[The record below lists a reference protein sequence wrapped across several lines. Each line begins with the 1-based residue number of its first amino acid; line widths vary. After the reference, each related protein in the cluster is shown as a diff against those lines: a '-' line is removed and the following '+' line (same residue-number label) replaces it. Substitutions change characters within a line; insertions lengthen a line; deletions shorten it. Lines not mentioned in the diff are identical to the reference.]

1 MNTNSAVWRS
11 IKRLHQI
18 YPDKVNDI
26 CHRIGLSG
34 SMLLNQNL
42 TLPVDVFLKFF
53 IEAESV
59 FNDEL
64 ITINYARLAQIRPN
78 YAEAFGL
85 MFVYSRHLKEGFKLL
100 QAYVNIELEGI
111 NFAIR
116 EESTEVKVIFIANPN
131 IKHGSI
137 YENLCLSI
145 LAAFIRSKRF
155 PIRCINTKI
164 LTVGSAIKEESVF
177 NCPINS
183 QSSETSIVI
192 SKKNYLK
199 KNAISNTQLV
209 DYLKA
214 IAQEKMHKKDGK
226 KNLITNIE
234 VLMSNYENHYSNI
247 NIQVISDQLGIS
259 TNKFRYQLS
268 KENTTFRK
276 VLNNF
281 KLKKT
286 KNMLQSGLSVKV
298 VSYQLGYSD
307 PSSFVR
313 WFIGQ
318 TKLTPTSFKAG
329 NKD

>member
-214 IAQEKMHKKDGK
+214 IAQEKMDKKDGK

-247 NIQVISDQLGIS
+247 NIQVISDQLGII

-318 TKLTPTSFKAG
+318 TKLTPTSFKAR

>member
-11 IKRLHQI
+11 ILRLQQI
-18 YPDKVNDI
+18 YPDKVNEI
-26 CHRIGLSG
+26 CHRIGLSK
-34 SMLLNQNL
+34 SMLLNPNL
-42 TLPVDVFLKFF
+42 SLPIDIFLNFF

-59 FNDEL
+59 FEDKL

-100 QAYVNIELEGI
+100 QSYINIELEGV
-111 NFAIR
+111 NFVIR
-116 EESTEVKVIFIANPN
+116 EEFSEVKVIFIANPN
-131 IKHGSI
+131 IKHSSI

-145 LAAFIRSKRF
+145 LAAFIKSKRF

-164 LTVGSAIKEESVF
+164 QTTGSTIKEKSVF
-177 NCPINS
+177 SCPINY
-183 QSSETSIVI
+183 QSAETSIVI

-199 KNAISNTQLV
+199 KNTISNTKLI
-209 DYLKA
+209 DYLKS
-214 IAQEKMHKKDGK
+214 IAQEKIAKKGNK
-226 KNLITNIE
+226 NNLIEKIE
-234 VLMSNYENHYSNI
+234 VLMNNYENHYSNI
-247 NIQVISDQLGIS
+247 TIQEISDQLGIS
-259 TNKFRYQLS
+259 INKLRYQLS

-298 VSYQLGYSD
+298 ISYQLGYSD

-318 TKLTPTSFKAG
+318 TQLTPTSFKAA
-329 NKD
+329 NVN

>member
-42 TLPVDVFLKFF
+42 TLPVDIFLKFF

-318 TKLTPTSFKAG
+318 TKLTPTSFKAR

>member
-131 IKHGSI
+131 IKHASI

-318 TKLTPTSFKAG
+318 TKLTPTSFKAR

>member
-1 MNTNSAVWRS
+1 MNTNNAVWRS

-214 IAQEKMHKKDGK
+214 IAQEKMDKKDGK

-318 TKLTPTSFKAG
+318 TKLTPTSFKAR

>member
-11 IKRLHQI
+11 IMRLQEI

-26 CHRIGLSG
+26 CHKIGLSG
-34 SMLLNQNL
+34 SVLLNRNL

-214 IAQEKMHKKDGK
+214 IAQEKMDKKDGK

-318 TKLTPTSFKAG
+318 TKLTPTSFKAR

>member
-318 TKLTPTSFKAG
+318 TKLTPTSFKAR

>member
-214 IAQEKMHKKDGK
+214 IAQEKMDKKDGK

-318 TKLTPTSFKAG
+318 TKLTPTSFKAR

>member
-111 NFAIR
+111 NFSIR
-116 EESTEVKVIFIANPN
+116 EESNEVKVIFIANPN

-214 IAQEKMHKKDGK
+214 IAQEKMDKKDGK

-318 TKLTPTSFKAG
+318 TKLTPTSFKAR

>member
-42 TLPVDVFLKFF
+42 TLPVDIFLKFF

-214 IAQEKMHKKDGK
+214 IAQEKMDKKDGK

-318 TKLTPTSFKAG
+318 TKLTPTSFKAR